1 MSKFAHLHQ
10 HTSYSLLDGL
20 SNVKDLLKWVKDT
33 SKSDPSCAI
42 TDHGTMGGV
51 AQFYRHAIELGVKPV
66 IGYEAYITAGSRHVK
81 QKGEKTYHLTL
92 LARDF
97 EGYQNL
103 CRLNYLANSEGYY
116 YKPRIDHE
124 ILEQHSKGVIAM
136 SGCLGAELQQ
146 HILNGDIDAARST
159 IEWYL
164 KVFKDNYFIEIQN
177 HGLPE
182 QALVNP
188 ILMQLAKE
196 YGVGMVAT
204 NDGHYVKKSDSDT
217 HDTLL
222 AIQTKSRTSDEGRFK
237 FPCDEFYIKS
247 IGEMELF
254 LPRSTWGD
262 EVYDNTVLISQ
273 MCNVEL
279 PIGSKKTYRIPSP
292 KLQEGDT
299 SDAKIYRLVN
309 KGLRK
314 RYGADLTADKIK
326 RAEYELSVIK
336 KIGFVDYFLIV
347 QDYVNWGKKQGI
359 AVGLGRGS
367 GAGSI
372 VAYAIGITDIDP
384 MKFGLIFERFLNP
397 DRVSMADF
405 DIDWSDTG
413 REKVIAYV
421 REKYGEDHVSMIG
434 TYGAM
439 LSRSCLKDVARSM
452 GIPHDTVNTLT
463 GMIPVK
469 FGKPSTLMEAYESSQ
484 EIRDF
489 LDLHEDVKRAYYY
502 ALNLEGTIRSSGVHA
517 SGLIISNAPLTDLIP
532 LTVDRTTGK
541 SVSQFDMHDVEDLG
555 LVKMDFLGLRTLTFL
570 EKARDLLL
578 QHKGISVLFNDLPLD
593 DPKVY
598 KLLSRG
604 DNKGIFQLEGSGI
617 SQASKGLKPERFQ
630 DIVALTSL
638 YRPGP
643 MDNIGTYIKRRH
655 GLEEISYKDFPQ
667 SSHLLMPILEET
679 YGIPVYQEQ
688 IMHISTS
695 VAGYTLAE
703 SDMLR
708 RALDVETEIPTPNG
722 WVKLDDIQV
731 GDHVF
736 GSDGM
741 ATEVLEI
748 HDVGVSDDIYEVRFS
763 DGSSIVADG
772 DHLWTVTTS
781 LQRRRNK
788 DRVSIESAKEELQ
801 LIRQFKKLRSEGK
814 SWNEIARQFGIK
826 CPETIARRIKNE
838 QRLERRLTT
847 EIVVSTRVMSETLYH
862 RGERNWHI
870 KLPQAIEYQ
879 KVNLPLDP
887 YFVGLWIGDGT
898 SKSST
903 FTTKDQEIVDYMRN
917 LGYSIRHKPYTG
929 AQYGYYVADEN
940 GIGITTA
947 LKRYG
952 VCSRKF
958 GKRIP
963 DIYMR
968 ASVADRWELLKGI
981 VDTDGTVDKKTGR
994 ISISSSNKHLA
1005 YQYLELARSLGVK
1018 AFILESDAI
1027 LNGRNYGRTWDVGFM
1042 CEFYPGRLQ
1051 RKAKAWRTPLLTKD
1065 RAVVEITKVAPRR
1078 AKCITVAAND
1088 HLFVA
1093 GRDYILTHNCMGKK
1107 SQYEMDKQRAKFID
1121 GAKSTNN
1128 IDSEEAERLFELLNK
1143 FANYGFNKCAHAQTR
1158 VMLADGSQISL
1169 SRAYREQPR
1178 ELMAMWSDGTVRPHA
1193 VSKIVKTGV
1202 KELLKIRTKSGRVI
1216 KVTPEHRL
1224 LTTRGYIEAR
1234 EMTLSDELITLP
1246 RVSDKQRAARRANM
1260 TKLNQSVTQREK
1272 VSERM
1277 IRYQAGRSMEDK
1289 VSHMRHMHM
1298 IHPDLT
1304 RNGVAAMHERI
1315 KFLWANDPE
1324 FRKRHIERSIA
1335 SVRACYNTGPG
1346 YGRCSIASNG
1356 MWCASSYERE
1366 MCEWLISHGVEFE
1379 MHKVLRNGRMCDFY
1393 FDGLYWEMDG
1403 MDRTYQYFADKYGDL
1418 PFIVVTPEDYKAIVA
1433 KHLGLEHTE
1442 NGDLIVSIE
1451 PCESAMTYDIEMMPN
1466 GPLNY
1471 IANGI
1476 VSHNS
1481 HAVAYSMLS
1490 YQTAWL
1496 KANHPDIFF
1505 AALLSVEYGNQ
1516 DKVAEYIQDA
1526 RRYGIEILPPDI
1538 NKSQREFAIT
1548 DGVIYFGLSAIK
1560 SLGEGAV
1567 DAILNARQDSQFG
1580 SLIDITERIPKG
1592 DLNSRALGMLIKAGA
1607 LDSLGDR
1614 SQQLASIESLRKPLP
1629 KRNPKPRQLVD
1640 DYTSYTAVELL
1651 KLERDAIGLYVSA
1664 TPLDSYPEFKAARS
1678 CAISYI
1684 NEWCS
1689 TQPSY
1694 FQNRVRGIVAGT
1706 VSGITKIQTKRGE
1719 TMAKLLIEDETA
1731 IVEVLV
1737 FASDWAQM
1745 SQVVQMDM
1753 SALFY
1758 CDITPD
1764 DKDGSPKLVG
1774 KRIFTYDDLIWLP
1787 RIAYIDI
1794 DMGEVDTNTVESL
1807 ASDFRGTTDDARG
1820 IVRIDVG
1827 GDITVLDLGDLRIDK
1842 EMGVKLGEIDGVS
1855 VSFSYDP
1862 KALLQVVGS
1871 R

>member
-1 MSKFAHLHQ
+1 MTKFSHLHQ

-20 SNVKDLLKWVKDT
+20 SNIKDLLQWVKDT
-33 SKSDPSCAI
+33 TDTDPSCAM
-42 TDHGTMGGV
+42 TDHGNMSGV
-51 AQFYRHAIELGVKPV
+51 LQFYKYAIQFGVKP
-66 IGYEAYITAGSRHVK
+66 ILGYEAYITARSRHTK

-92 LARDF
+92 LAKDF

-146 HILNGDIDAARST
+146 HILNGDMQSARST

-164 KVFKDNYFIEIQN
+164 RVFKGNYFIEIQN
-177 HGLPE
+177 HGLQE
-182 QALVNP
+182 QQLVNP
-188 ILMQLAKE
+188 VLMQLAKE
-196 YGVGMVAT
+196 YGIGMVAT
-204 NDGHYVKKSDSDT
+204 NDGHYIKKADSDT

-222 AIQTKSRTSDEGRFK
+222 AIQTKARLSDDNRFK
-237 FPCDEFYIKS
+237 FPCDEFYTKS
-247 IGEMELF
+247 AGEMELF

-262 EVYDNTVLISQ
+262 EIYDNTVLIAES
-273 MCNVEL
+273 CNVEL
-279 PIGSKKTYRIPSP
+279 PIGSKRTYRIPQP

-314 RYGADLTADKIK
+314 RYGADLTPDKIK

-336 KIGFVDYFLIV
+336 KMGFTDYFLIV
-347 QDYVNWGKKQGI
+347 QDYVNWAKKQGI

-367 GAGSI
+367 AAGSI
-372 VAYAIGITDIDP
+372 IAYAIGITDVDP
-384 MKFGLIFERFLNP
+384 IKYGLIFERFLNP
-397 DRVSMADF
+397 DRISMPDVDS
-405 DIDWSDTG
+405 DISDTG
-413 REKVIAYV
+413 REKVITYV

-452 GIPHDTVNTLT
+452 GLPHDIINILT

-469 FGKPSTLMEAYESSQ
+469 FGKPSTLMEAYNSSQ

-489 LDLHEDVKRAYYY
+489 LDVHEDVKRAYYY

-517 SGLIISNAPLTDLIP
+517 SGLIISDTPLTDLIP
-532 LTVDRTTGK
+532 LTVDRSTGK
-541 SVSQFDMHDVEDLG
+541 SVSQYDMHDVEDIG

-578 QHKGISVLFNDLPLD
+578 EHKGVTVVFNDVQLD

-617 SQASKGLKPERFQ
+617 SQASKSLKPERFE

-667 SSHLLMPILEET
+667 SGHLLSSILAET

-703 SDMLR
+703 SD
-708 RALDVETEIPTPNG
+708 
-722 WVKLDDIQV
+722 
-731 GDHVF
+731 
-736 GSDGM
+736 
-741 ATEVLEI
+741 
-748 HDVGVSDDIYEVRFS
+748 
-763 DGSSIVADG
+763 
-772 DHLWTVTTS
+772 
-781 LQRRRNK
+781 
-788 DRVSIESAKEELQ
+788 
-801 LIRQFKKLRSEGK
+801 
-814 SWNEIARQFGIK
+814 
-826 CPETIARRIKNE
+826 
-838 QRLERRLTT
+838 
-847 EIVVSTRVMSETLYH
+847 TL
-862 RGERNWHI
+862 
-870 KLPQAIEYQ
+870 
-879 KVNLPLDP
+879 
-887 YFVGLWIGDGT
+887 
-898 SKSST
+898 
-903 FTTKDQEIVDYMRN
+903 
-917 LGYSIRHKPYTG
+917 
-929 AQYGYYVADEN
+929 
-940 GIGITTA
+940 
-947 LKRYG
+947 
-952 VCSRKF
+952 
-958 GKRIP
+958 
-963 DIYMR
+963 
-968 ASVADRWELLKGI
+968 
-981 VDTDGTVDKKTGR
+981 
-994 ISISSSNKHLA
+994 
-1005 YQYLELARSLGVK
+1005 
-1018 AFILESDAI
+1018 
-1027 LNGRNYGRTWDVGFM
+1027 
-1042 CEFYPGRLQ
+1042 
-1051 RKAKAWRTPLLTKD
+1051 RKA
-1065 RAVVEITKVAPRR
+1065 
-1078 AKCITVAAND
+1078 
-1088 HLFVA
+1088 
-1093 GRDYILTHNCMGKK
+1093 MGKK
-1107 SQYEMDKQRAKFID
+1107 SQSEMDKQRSKFIE
-1121 GAKSTNN
+1121 GAKIANN
-1128 IDSEEAERLFELLNK
+1128 IDTEEAERLFELLNK

-1178 ELMAMWSDGTVRPHA
+1178 ELMAMWSDGTVKPHA

-1246 RVSDKQRAARRANM
+1246 RVNDKQRAARRANM

-1272 VSERM
+1272 ASERM

-1298 IHPDLT
+1298 IHPHLT

-1366 MCEWLISHGVEFE
+1366 MCEWLISHGVQFE

-1496 KANHPDIFF
+1496 KVNHPDIFY
-1505 AALLSVEYGNQ
+1505 AALLSVEYGDQ

-1526 RRYGIEILPPDI
+1526 RRYGIKILPPDI
-1538 NKSQREFAIT
+1538 NKSQREFAIA

-1560 SLGEGAV
+1560 SLGVGAIDV
-1567 DAILNARQDSQFG
+1567 ILEARQERQFDD
-1580 SLIDITERIPKG
+1580 LIDITQRISKG

-1607 LDSLGDR
+1607 LDALGDR
-1614 SQQLASIESLRKPLP
+1614 SQQLASIDILRKPLP
-1629 KRNPKPRQLVD
+1629 KRNPKPRELVD
-1640 DYTSYTAVELL
+1640 DYTPYTPIELL
-1651 KLERDAIGLYVSA
+1651 KLERDAIGLYVSGN
-1664 TPLDSYPEFKAARS
+1664 PLDSYPEFKAARS
-1678 CAISYI
+1678 STIAGL
-1684 NEWCS
+1684 NDWCD

-1694 FQNRVRGIVAGT
+1694 YQNRVRGIVAGT
-1706 VSGITKIQTKRGE
+1706 ISQITKIQTKRGQ
-1719 TMAKLLIEDETA
+1719 TMAKLLVEDETA
-1731 IVEVLV
+1731 VVEVIV
-1737 FASDWAQM
+1737 FAGEWEQM
-1745 SQVVQMDM
+1745 TNSAVVDG

-1764 DKDGSPKLVG
+1764 DDNGSPKLVG
-1774 KRIFTYDDLIWLP
+1774 KRILTHDDLVWLP
-1787 RIAYIDI
+1787 RIAFITL
-1794 DMGEVDTNTVESL
+1794 DMVWVDTNTLETL
-1807 ASDFRGTTDDARG
+1807 AEDFRGTTEDARA
-1820 IVRIDVG
+1820 IVRIDTG
-1827 GDITVLDLGDLRIDK
+1827 YDIVSMDLGDLRVPKDLGDK
-1842 EMGVKLGEIDGVS
+1842 LATYDGVT
-1855 VSFSYDP
+1855 VSYTYDP
-1862 KALLQVVGS
+1862 KALLQFVGA